1 MAKNIYDACCGSS
14 MVMMKFS
21 LVKGKTSDEASGSE
35 NGNVP
40 HGYGDPGTK
49 IHKDL
54 VDPWVVKLDRVVAVD

>member
-1 MAKNIYDACCGSS
+1 

-49 IHKDL
+49 LHKDL